1 MIETIWEIMV
11 NLLESTIFI
20 LFFTRIFSVRSIYTS
35 YRHFGIFGAIII
47 ETAITCFCNINNM
60 NYGFVQLLLLL
71 FDLLLLLALF
81 DGSLAKKVYVSILPT
96 LISLI
101 ADKLSFSLC
110 DQLFAS
116 TLRSFD
122 LGGDHR
128 YCSTFVYLLICA
140 LFCILFAKLMKA
152 DLMMSSFLY
161 AATYITSILG
171 VICCNI
177 LLDILITYEKNIPQ
191 NIFFRLQG
199 ISFSVM
205 IIILFMILL
214 IFQISA
220 TNKRNADLV
229 QKQHQEQTVLA
240 ELQHAK
246 ETADGIRAWKHD
258 YKNHLLTLKGLAANH
273 KDSQITQ
280 YIQSLQDNLP
290 DYLNDVNTGVA
301 SIDASVSGKI
311 RYARS
316 QHIELKHSL
325 LVNDKMPLSDLQLTT
340 ILGNLLDNAIE
351 ACIRLQHQDP
361 AAQPSIVLSM
371 KPFRAAL
378 QIIVQNTSTG
388 EYLTDKD
395 HALRTS
401 KADTSQHGFG
411 LLNVQKTVEAANGI
425 IDITK
430 NSTSFCVTILIPEK

>member
-177 LLDILITYEKNIPQ
+177 LLDILITYEKNI
-191 NIFFRLQG
+191 L
-199 ISFSVM
+199 
-205 IIILFMILL
+205 
-214 IFQISA
+214 
-220 TNKRNADLV
+220 
-229 QKQHQEQTVLA
+229 
-240 ELQHAK
+240 
-246 ETADGIRAWKHD
+246 
-258 YKNHLLTLKGLAANH
+258 
-273 KDSQITQ
+273 
-280 YIQSLQDNLP
+280 
-290 DYLNDVNTGVA
+290 
-301 SIDASVSGKI
+301 
-311 RYARS
+311 
-316 QHIELKHSL
+316 
-325 LVNDKMPLSDLQLTT
+325 
-340 ILGNLLDNAIE
+340 
-351 ACIRLQHQDP
+351 
-361 AAQPSIVLSM
+361 
-371 KPFRAAL
+371 
-378 QIIVQNTSTG
+378 
-388 EYLTDKD
+388 
-395 HALRTS
+395 
-401 KADTSQHGFG
+401 
-411 LLNVQKTVEAANGI
+411 
-425 IDITK
+425 
-430 NSTSFCVTILIPEK
+430 

>member
-1 MIETIWEIMV
+1 
-11 NLLESTIFI
+11 
-20 LFFTRIFSVRSIYTS
+20 
-35 YRHFGIFGAIII
+35 
-47 ETAITCFCNINNM
+47 
-60 NYGFVQLLLLL
+60 
-71 FDLLLLLALF
+71 
-81 DGSLAKKVYVSILPT
+81 
-96 LISLI
+96 
-101 ADKLSFSLC
+101 
-110 DQLFAS
+110 
-116 TLRSFD
+116 
-122 LGGDHR
+122 
-128 YCSTFVYLLICA
+128 
-140 LFCILFAKLMKA
+140 
-152 DLMMSSFLY
+152 
-161 AATYITSILG
+161 
-171 VICCNI
+171 
-177 LLDILITYEKNIPQ
+177 
-191 NIFFRLQG
+191 
-199 ISFSVM
+199 
-205 IIILFMILL
+205 MILL

-301 SIDASVSGKI
+301 SIDAIVSGKI

>member
-1 MIETIWEIMV
+1 
-11 NLLESTIFI
+11 
-20 LFFTRIFSVRSIYTS
+20 
-35 YRHFGIFGAIII
+35 
-47 ETAITCFCNINNM
+47 
-60 NYGFVQLLLLL
+60 
-71 FDLLLLLALF
+71 
-81 DGSLAKKVYVSILPT
+81 
-96 LISLI
+96 
-101 ADKLSFSLC
+101 
-110 DQLFAS
+110 
-116 TLRSFD
+116 
-122 LGGDHR
+122 
-128 YCSTFVYLLICA
+128 
-140 LFCILFAKLMKA
+140 MKA

-301 SIDASVSGKI
+301 SIDAIVSGKI

-401 KADTSQHGFG
+401 KADTSQHGFV

>member
-1 MIETIWEIMV
+1 
-11 NLLESTIFI
+11 
-20 LFFTRIFSVRSIYTS
+20 
-35 YRHFGIFGAIII
+35 
-47 ETAITCFCNINNM
+47 
-60 NYGFVQLLLLL
+60 
-71 FDLLLLLALF
+71 
-81 DGSLAKKVYVSILPT
+81 
-96 LISLI
+96 
-101 ADKLSFSLC
+101 
-110 DQLFAS
+110 
-116 TLRSFD
+116 
-122 LGGDHR
+122 
-128 YCSTFVYLLICA
+128 
-140 LFCILFAKLMKA
+140 MKA

-240 ELQHAK
+240 ELQHA
-246 ETADGIRAWKHD
+246 
-258 YKNHLLTLKGLAANH
+258 NH

-301 SIDASVSGKI
+301 SIDAIVSGKI

>member
-1 MIETIWEIMV
+1 
-11 NLLESTIFI
+11 
-20 LFFTRIFSVRSIYTS
+20 
-35 YRHFGIFGAIII
+35 
-47 ETAITCFCNINNM
+47 
-60 NYGFVQLLLLL
+60 
-71 FDLLLLLALF
+71 
-81 DGSLAKKVYVSILPT
+81 
-96 LISLI
+96 
-101 ADKLSFSLC
+101 
-110 DQLFAS
+110 
-116 TLRSFD
+116 
-122 LGGDHR
+122 
-128 YCSTFVYLLICA
+128 
-140 LFCILFAKLMKA
+140 
-152 DLMMSSFLY
+152 MMSSFLY

-301 SIDASVSGKI
+301 SIDAIVSGKI

-388 EYLTDKD
+388 EYLTDKK
-395 HALRTS
+395 L
-401 KADTSQHGFG
+401 
-411 LLNVQKTVEAANGI
+411 
-425 IDITK
+425 
-430 NSTSFCVTILIPEK
+430 

>member
-1 MIETIWEIMV
+1 M
-11 NLLESTIFI
+11 
-20 LFFTRIFSVRSIYTS
+20 
-35 YRHFGIFGAIII
+35 
-47 ETAITCFCNINNM
+47 
-60 NYGFVQLLLLL
+60 
-71 FDLLLLLALF
+71 
-81 DGSLAKKVYVSILPT
+81 
-96 LISLI
+96 ISLI

-128 YCSTFVYLLICA
+128 YCSTFAYLLICA

-301 SIDASVSGKI
+301 SIDAIVSGKI

-411 LLNVQKTVEAANGI
+411 LLNVQKNVEAANGI